1 MSTAPLVS
9 IPVKLTLT
17 CILFFSQIAELY
29 LEENALTG
37 TLPPQFGNLVGLR
50 ELFVGTNR
58 LMGTIPAD
66 LNKLT
71 NLRALG
77 LDENFFTGT
86 IPYLWDLKELLILY
100 LDSNQLTGTIH
111 WEVKHLGQLVDFRVR

>member
-1 MSTAPLVS
+1 M
-9 IPVKLTLT
+9 
-17 CILFFSQIAELY
+17 
-29 LEENALTG
+29 EENALTG
-37 TLPPQFGNLVGLR
+37 TLHTEYGKLTALH

-58 LMGTIPAD
+58 FTGTIPGE

-86 IPYLWDLKELLILY
+86 IPFLWDLKELRKY
-100 LDSNQLTGTIH
+100 
-111 WEVKHLGQLVDFRVR
+111 